1 MKKVLV
7 TGGAGFIGSTTAHAL
22 AAAGYE
28 PVIFD
33 DFSRGHRSFVEG
45 FEVVEGDVTVPADL
59 DRAFTAGPIDAVIH
73 FAALIEVGESVRDPA
88 AFYRINV
95 GGAACLLGAMKR
107 AGVSRIVFSSTAA
120 VYGTPSKVPIPES
133 APLSP
138 INPYGMT
145 KRTVERLLADCE
157 AAWDLRFT
165 ALRYFNAAG
174 AVPDL
179 PCGEWHEPETHL
191 VPNALRAAAGLK
203 DHLELFGTD
212 HPTPDGTAVRDYVH
226 VADLAGAHV
235 AALGLMEREPGGRA
249 LNLGTGR
256 GFSVREVI
264 DAARRVTGRD
274 IPVVERP
281 IREGDPPALVADASR
296 ARAELAWTPR
306 HTDIDDIVGSAWE
319 WYKER
324 GFSERVQERVTR

>member
-1 MKKVLV
+1 MTRVLV
-7 TGGAGFIGSTTAHAL
+7 TGGAGYIGSNTAFAL
-22 AAAGYE
+22 AAAGFE

-33 DFSRGHRSFVEG
+33 DFSRGHRSFVPG
-45 FEVVEGDVTVPADL
+45 FEVIAGDVTRPEDL
-59 DRAFTAGPIDAVIH
+59 DRAFAAGPFAAVIH

-88 AFYRINV
+88 EYWRVNV
-95 GGAACLLGAMKR
+95 GGAACLLGAMRR

-120 VYGTPSKVPIPES
+120 VYGTPATVPIPET
-133 APLSP
+133 ADLSP
-138 INPYGMT
+138 INPYGWT
-145 KRTVERLLADCE
+145 KRTVEGMLSDCA
-157 AAWDLRFT
+157 AAWGLRFA

-191 VPNALRAAAGLK
+191 IPNALRAAAGLK
-203 DHLELFGTD
+203 DHLDLYGTD

-226 VADLAGAHV
+226 VADLAAAHV
-235 AALGLMEREPGGRA
+235 AALGLLEREPGGRA

-264 DAARRVTGRD
+264 DAVERVAGRQ
-274 IPVVERP
+274 IQVVEGP
-281 IREGDPPALVADASR
+281 IRRGDPPALVADPSR
-296 ARAELAWTPR
+296 ARAALGFTPR

-319 WYKER
+319 WYRQR
-324 GFSERVQERVTR
+324 GFGPGSP